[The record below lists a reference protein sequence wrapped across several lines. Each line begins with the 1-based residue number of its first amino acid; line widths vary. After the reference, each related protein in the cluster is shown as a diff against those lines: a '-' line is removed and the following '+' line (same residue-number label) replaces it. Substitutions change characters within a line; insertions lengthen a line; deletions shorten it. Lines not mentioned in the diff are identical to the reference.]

1 MSRQSYVRSSGILL
15 TVSVFLVLAG
25 ADIAWSQPAANGD
38 HALAYQQ
45 AVDRAIGFLKTK
57 SQAPDGSFFAKGG
70 PGVTA
75 LVTYSILQ
83 HGRTPDDPMVA
94 KSLKYLEG
102 FVQSDGGVY
111 QPGGYY
117 PNYETCLAILCLS
130 EANRDHRYDKLIAG
144 AEKFIKMAQWDD
156 GGAGYGK
163 HKRADL
169 SNTGFLIDALRA
181 AGRGPDDEAMKRALA
196 FVSRCQNLE
205 SSYNTTEF
213 AAKVNDGG
221 FYYTYHAGGV
231 SFSDKTPNGG
241 LRSYGSMTYAGLK
254 SMLYAGVERDDPRVK
269 AAYKWIQQN
278 FDLKANPGMGKQGLF
293 YYYHVF
299 SKALNALGQDTI
311 VDASGAKHDWRR
323 ELSRQLIACQQP
335 DGSWVN
341 TESRWLEGE
350 PTLVTAYALMSLAY
364 CRK

>member
-1 MSRQSYVRSSGILL
+1 MSGYSCFRRIWFLAAMLGFL
-15 TVSVFLVLAG
+15 TAMG
-25 ADIAWSQPAANGD
+25 ADIARSQPAAGGD
-38 HALAYQQ
+38 DALAYQQ
-45 AVDRAIGFLKTK
+45 AVDRGIGYLKTK
-57 SQAPDGSFFAKGG
+57 AQAPDGSYFAKGG

-75 LVTYSILQ
+75 LVTYSILN
-83 HGRTPDDPMVA
+83 HGRTADDPLVA

-102 FVQSDGGVY
+102 FVQPDGGVY
-111 QPGGYY
+111 QQGGYY
-117 PNYETCLAILCLS
+117 PNYETCLGILCFS
-130 EANRDHRYDKLIAG
+130 AANRDHRYDKVIAG
-144 AEKFIKMAQWDD
+144 AEAFVKKNQWDD

-169 SNTGFLIDALRA
+169 SNTGFLVDALRA
-181 AGRGPDDEAMKRALA
+181 AGRGPDDEAMKKALA

-205 SSYNTTEF
+205 SPYNTTEF

-231 SFSDKTPNGG
+231 SFADKTPNGG

-254 SMLYAGVERDDPRVK
+254 SMIYAGVGPDDPRVK

-278 FDLKANPGMGKQGLF
+278 FDLKTNPGMGKQGLF

-299 SKALNALGQDTI
+299 AKALSALGQDTI
-311 VDASGAKHDWRR
+311 EDAQGVKHDWRR
-323 ELSRQLIACQQP
+323 ELRGQLIACQQS

-341 TESRWLEGE
+341 TEGRWLEGE

>member
-1 MSRQSYVRSSGILL
+1 MSRLSSVRATLI
-15 TVSVFLVLAG
+15 VFAVLSLAVV
-25 ADIAWSQPAANGD
+25 DQAWSQSVTTGD
-38 HALAYQQ
+38 DAVAYQQ
-45 AVDRAIGFLKTK
+45 AVDRAIGFLKTQA
-57 SQAPDGSFFAKGG
+57 QAPDGSYFAKGG

-75 LVTYSILQ
+75 LVTYSILK
-83 HGRTPDDPMVA
+83 HGRTPDDPLVA

-102 FVQSDGGVY
+102 FVQPDGGVY
-111 QPGGYY
+111 QEGGYY
-117 PNYETCLAILCLS
+117 PNYETCLAIMCLT
-130 EANRDHRYDKLIAG
+130 EANGDHRYDKQIAA
-144 AEKFIKMAQWDD
+144 AEKFVKAAQWED

-205 SSYNTTEF
+205 SSYNNTEF

-221 FYYTYHAGGV
+221 FYYTYQAGGV
-231 SFSDKTPNGG
+231 SFADKTPNGG

-254 SMLYAGVERDDPRVK
+254 SMLYAGVGPDDPRVK
-269 AAYKWIQQN
+269 AAVKWIQQN
-278 FDLKANPGMGKQGLF
+278 FDLQINPGMGKQGLF

-299 SKALNALGQDTI
+299 AKALHALGQDTI
-311 VDASGAKHDWRR
+311 EDARGVKHDWRR
-323 ELSRQLIACQQP
+323 ELRSQLLATQRP

-341 TESRWLEGE
+341 TENRWLEGE
-350 PTLVTAYALMSLAY
+350 PALVTAYALMSLAY

>member
-1 MSRQSYVRSSGILL
+1 
-15 TVSVFLVLAG
+15 VLAVG
-25 ADIAWSQPAANGD
+25 ALLSVAASPAARAQSTPTHD
-38 HALAYQQ
+38 DALAYQQ
-45 AVDRAIGFLKTK
+45 AVDRAIGYLKTQA
-57 SQAPDGSFFAKGG
+57 QAPDGSYFAKGG

-75 LVTYSILQ
+75 MVTYSILQ

-102 FVQSDGGVY
+102 FVQPDGGVY
-111 QPGGYY
+111 QQGGYY
-117 PNYETCLAILCLS
+117 PNYETCLAMMCVS
-130 EANRDHRYDKLIAG
+130 AANGDHRYDRVIAD
-144 AEKFIKMAQWDD
+144 AEKFVKKAQWED

-169 SNTGFLIDALRA
+169 SNTGFLVDALRA

-231 SFSDKTPNGG
+231 SFADKTPNGG

-254 SMLYAGVERDDPRVK
+254 SMLYAGVGPDDPRVK
-269 AAYKWIQQN
+269 AAVKWIQQN

-299 SKALNALGQDTI
+299 AKALHALGQDSI
-311 VDASGAKHDWRR
+311 EDAHGVKHDWRR
-323 ELSRQLIACQQP
+323 ELQSQLLAAQQP
-335 DGSWVN
+335 DGSWIN

-350 PTLVTAYALMSLAY
+350 PSLVTAYALMSLAY